1 MMAKAIPKKRIAPKA
16 KGKVRRTRIEDDA
29 DALAEFEKA
38 QTTKIVKAGRD
49 GMRADEIPTREIVQV
64 WADELEELYH
74 EFGSRLDRTNA
85 EDKAKT
91 LLIELR
97 AHIPTVRITEQEY
110 DVPNCGKHSDG

>member
-1 MMAKAIPKKRIAPKA
+1 VAKAIPKKKVAPKA

>member
-1 MMAKAIPKKRIAPKA
+1 MAKVIPKKKVAPKA

-49 GMRADEIPTREIVQV
+49 GMRADEIPTKEIVNV
-64 WADELEELYH
+64 WATELQEIYG
-74 EFGSRLDRTNA
+74 EFGSRLDWTNA
-85 EDKAKT
+85 QDKAKT

-110 DVPNCGKHSDG
+110 DVPNCGKHGNG

>member
-1 MMAKAIPKKRIAPKA
+1 MAKKIPIKKVAPQA
-16 KGKVRRTRIEDDA
+16 KGKVRRAMMEDDA

-49 GMRADEIPTREIVQV
+49 GMRSDEIPTEEVVQV
-64 WADELEELYH
+64 WADELEEIYG

-97 AHIPTVRITEQEY
+97 AHIPTIRITEQEFE
-110 DVPNCGKHSDG
+110 VPHCREHG